1 GRPVLIEAN
10 DGRADEVKRPVGGS
24 LRPSA
29 RHPREQA
36 KSCFPAGIFIEN
48 RGSPRSSAS
57 LRNPA
62 DPPAGPIFGG
72 PEVGG
77 DSLIYAVCNRSC
89 SLRQGLLRHNYMFL
103 MNKSQK

>member
-1 GRPVLIEAN
+1 IEAN

-57 LRNPA
+57 FA
-62 DPPAGPIFGG
+62 TQ
-72 PEVGG
+72 
-77 DSLIYAVCNRSC
+77 LIHRLGQFSAA
-89 SLRQGLLRHNYMFL
+89 
-103 MNKSQK
+103 